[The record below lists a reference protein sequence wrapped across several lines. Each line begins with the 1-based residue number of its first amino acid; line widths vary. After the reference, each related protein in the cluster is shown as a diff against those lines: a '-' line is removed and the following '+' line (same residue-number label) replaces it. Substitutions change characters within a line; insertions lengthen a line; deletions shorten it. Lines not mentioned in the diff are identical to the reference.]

1 MSLMLSSIPQLTV
14 GLDLGDRT
22 SRTYEVDR
30 DGRRQAEASVA
41 TTRQGMQRYFGDR
54 APCRVVLE
62 ASTHSPWVSQ
72 ELAALGHEVIVAN
85 PAAMFKQARRRRRR
99 NDALDA
105 ELLARQGR
113 ADPKLLHPV
122 THRRPT
128 AQRHLE
134 YLKAR
139 DQLVR
144 TRTQLINHVRSVV
157 KVSGARLRASSA
169 PAFVTRAATEIPAEV
184 RGAAQPLVHII
195 ADINRQIRD
204 ADREI
209 NRLIH
214 EAYPVALRLQQIQG
228 VGPLTAL
235 AIVLLVDDPARFDN
249 SRDVGAYFGLVPR
262 LDESSD
268 SQPQLR
274 ITKCGDALGR
284 RLLVTA
290 AHYIL
295 GPFGPPCDLRRHGE
309 AIAERGGKN
318 AKKRAVVAVARK
330 LAVLLHRLWVSG
342 RDYDPDYVLK
352 QRSHTA
358 GAPMPR

>member
-1 MSLMLSSIPQLTV
+1 MSLATLIIPELTI

-22 SRTYEVDR
+22 SRTYEVDG
-30 DGRRQAEASVA
+30 DGRRHAEASVA
-41 TTRQGMQRYFGDR
+41 TTREAMKRYFGDR
-54 APCRVVLE
+54 ARCRVVLE

-85 PAAMFKQARRRRRR
+85 PAAMFQRARRRRRR

-113 ADPKLLHPV
+113 ADPRLLHPI
-122 THRRPT
+122 THRCQT
-128 AQRHLE
+128 AQQHLE
-134 YLKAR
+134 LLKAR

-144 TRTQLINHVRSVV
+144 TRTQLINHVRSAV
-157 KVSGARLRASSA
+157 KVSGTRLRPSSA
-169 PAFVTRAATEIPAEV
+169 PAFVTRAAPEIPATLT
-184 RGAAQPLVHII
+184 GAVQPLVQIV
-195 ADINRQIRD
+195 AELNRQIQE
-204 ADREI
+204 AEREI
-209 NRLIH
+209 NRLIRDV
-214 EAYPVALRLQQIQG
+214 YPVALRLQQIPG

-235 AIVLLVDDPARFDN
+235 AVVLLVDDPARFET

-295 GPFGPPCDLRRHGE
+295 GPFGPDCDLRRHGQR
-309 AIAERGGKN
+309 IAERGGKN

-330 LAVLLHRLWVSG
+330 LAVLLHRLWVSA
-342 RDYDPDYVLK
+342 RDYDPDYGVRH
-352 QRSHTA
+352 RSREA
-358 GAPMPR
+358 GGSLGS

>member
-1 MSLMLSSIPQLTV
+1 MSVTLSSIPKCTI

-22 SRTYEVDR
+22 SRTYEVD
-30 DGRRQAEASVA
+30 DEGRRQAEAAVA
-41 TTRQGMQRYFGDR
+41 TTRQGMRRYFGDR
-54 APCRVVLE
+54 ARCRVVLE

-72 ELAALGHEVIVAN
+72 ELTALGHEVIVAN
-85 PAAMFKQARRRRRR
+85 PAAMFKRARRRRRR

-128 AQRHLE
+128 AQQHLE
-134 YLKAR
+134 LLKAR

-157 KVSGARLRASSA
+157 KVSGARLRATSA
-169 PAFVTRAATEIPAEV
+169 AAFVARAAPEIPPELRVALEPL
-184 RGAAQPLVHII
+184 AQII
-195 ADINRQIRD
+195 ADLNRQIRE
-204 ADREI
+204 ADHEVS
-209 NRLIH
+209 RLIRDR
-214 EAYPVALRLQQIQG
+214 YPVADRLQQISG

-235 AIVLLVDDPARFDN
+235 AFVLLVDDPARFDT

-274 ITKCGDALGR
+274 ISKCGDALGR

-295 GPFGPPCDLRRHGE
+295 GPFGPDCDLRRHGQR
-309 AIAERGGKN
+309 IAERGGKN
-318 AKKRAVVAVARK
+318 AKKRGVVAVARK
-330 LAVLLHRLWVSG
+330 LAVLLHRLWVSD
-342 RDYDPDYVLK
+342 RPYDPDFIQ
-352 QRSHTA
+352 QRRPRTGVS
-358 GAPMPR
+358 MPH

>member
-1 MSLMLSSIPQLTV
+1 MSVTLSSIPKLTI

-22 SRTYEVDR
+22 SRTYEVD
-30 DGRRQAEASVA
+30 DEGRRQAEAAVA
-41 TTRQGMQRYFGDR
+41 TTRQGMRRYFGDR
-54 APCRVVLE
+54 PRCRVVLE

-72 ELAALGHEVIVAN
+72 ELTALGHEVIVAN
-85 PAAMFKQARRRRRR
+85 PAAMFKRARRRRRR

-122 THRRPT
+122 THRRPI
-128 AQRHLE
+128 AQQHLE
-134 YLKAR
+134 ILKAR

-157 KVSGARLRASSA
+157 KVSGARLRATSA
-169 PAFVTRAATEIPAEV
+169 AAFVARAATEIPAELRV
-184 RGAAQPLVHII
+184 ALQPVVQII
-195 ADINRQIRD
+195 TDLNRQIRE
-204 ADREI
+204 ADHEI
-209 NRLIH
+209 SRLIRDVH
-214 EAYPVALRLQQIQG
+214 PVAQRLQQPSG
-228 VGPLTAL
+228 VGPITAL
-235 AIVLLVDDPARFDN
+235 AFVLLVDDPTRFHN

-274 ITKCGDALGR
+274 ISKCGDALGR

-295 GPFGPPCDLRRHGE
+295 GPFGPDCDLRRHGQS
-309 AIAERGGKN
+309 IAARGGKN

-330 LAVLLHRLWVSG
+330 LAVLLHRLWVSE
-342 RDYDPDYVLK
+342 RPYDPDYVLTPH
-352 QRSHTA
+352 SGT
-358 GAPMPR
+358 PTTPTVS

>member
-1 MSLMLSSIPQLTV
+1 MSVALSSIPKLTI

-22 SRTYEVDR
+22 SRTYEVD
-30 DGRRQAEASVA
+30 DEGRRQAEAAVA
-41 TTRQGMQRYFGDR
+41 TTRQAMQRYFGDR
-54 APCRVVLE
+54 ARCRVVLE

-85 PAAMFKQARRRRRR
+85 PAAMFKRARRRRRR

-113 ADPKLLHPV
+113 ADPRLLHPV

-128 AQRHLE
+128 AQQHLE
-134 YLKAR
+134 ILKAR

-157 KVSGARLRASSA
+157 KVSGARLRHSSA
-169 PAFVTRAATEIPAEV
+169 AAFVARAAAEIPAELRV
-184 RGAAQPLVHII
+184 ALQPVVQII
-195 ADINRQIRD
+195 TDINRQIRD
-204 ADREI
+204 ADHEI
-209 NRLIH
+209 SRLIRDVH
-214 EAYPVALRLQQIQG
+214 PVAQRLQQPSG
-228 VGPLTAL
+228 VGPITAL
-235 AIVLLVDDPARFDN
+235 AFVLLVDDPTRFHN

-295 GPFGPPCDLRRHGE
+295 GPFGPDCDLRRHGQL
-309 AIAERGGKN
+309 IAERGGKN

-330 LAVLLHRLWVSG
+330 LAVLLHRLWVSE
-342 RDYDPDYVLK
+342 RPYDPDYLLQ
-352 QRSHTA
+352 QRSRIP
-358 GAPMPR
+358 GAPMLH